1 MSIKIFI
8 MNMRA
13 NNLEEPADSDAIEFL
28 TSCVKARQS
37 APRFRT
43 NRPHSLVHEG
53 AGGRAG
59 VLSISLLSS

>member
-1 MSIKIFI
+1 

-37 APRFRT
+37 APRFRKWT